1 MTTLKKKVEL
11 VTKIRDA
18 IYDYVYEN
26 FGESEASNPSWYI
39 PTLAEHVADKVLDDN
54 YKPEH
59 QYYNVDDE
67 EE

>member
-1 MTTLKKKVEL
+1 MLKDKIKLITKV
-11 VTKIRDA
+11 RDA

-39 PTLAEHVADKVLDDN
+39 PAVAEYVADKLLDKN

-67 EE
+67 EEE